1 MAKDEVYVDADG
13 EPVRVS
19 SPGKVMFPEQGWTKL
34 DVVEH
39 YLRCG
44 PGILNAVR
52 GRPCMLKRWTKGVGE
67 PPFYQKRAPKDAR
80 ETTPIRFPAARP
92 GRMVV
97 ARELRD
103 VIWMAQLNC
112 IDIHP
117 WPVTTDDLDH
127 PNELR
132 IDLDPAEGATFD
144 MTREVA
150 AVCRELLEEHGLTG
164 WPKTSGSRGIHIYA
178 RIEPRWEFNDVR
190 RAAVAFARE
199 VERRAPGLATTAWWK
214 EERSGVFL
222 DYNQNAR
229 DKTIAS
235 AYSVRDTGRVSAPF
249 RWDELMTIDP
259 LALDL
264 RGFAERW
271 DEVGDLAAGMDD
283 AAGRLD
289 GLLALAGADDERGL
303 PDLPWPPHYAKQPNE
318 PPRVAPSRRRKPKP
332 DPGE

>member
-1 MAKDEVYVDADG
+1 M
-13 EPVRVS
+13 
-19 SPGKVMFPEQGWTKL
+19 
-34 DVVEH
+34 
-39 YLRCG
+39 
-44 PGILNAVR
+44 
-52 GRPCMLKRWTKGVGE
+52 
-67 PPFYQKRAPKDAR
+67 
-80 ETTPIRFPAARP
+80 
-92 GRMVV
+92 
-97 ARELRD
+97 
-103 VIWMAQLNC
+103 
-112 IDIHP
+112 
-117 WPVTTDDLDH
+117 
-127 PNELR
+127 
-132 IDLDPAEGATFD
+132 
-144 MTREVA
+144 
-150 AVCRELLEEHGLTG
+150 CRELIEEHGLTG

-214 EERSGVFL
+214 EERHGVFL

-235 AYSVRDTGRVSAPF
+235 AYSVRDTGRVSTPF
-249 RWDELMTIDP
+249 RWDELATIDP

-271 DEVGDLAAGMDD
+271 DEVGDLTAGMDD

-289 GLLALAGADDERGL
+289 GLLALADADDERGL

-332 DPGE
+332 DADS